1 MKLTFRP
8 TDGEER
14 SFIFRPNELDNREA
28 ELIENVGGEAWATWE
43 EFGRKFMLGSIRAY
57 RAALWLLLR
66 RENPRI
72 KFGEISFRV
81 DQLDVDLED
90 DEFKRI
96 TDALEQDDTID
107 PEQREHLKELM
118 SEGRAELA
126 VLEADQDPGPDFIQ
140 AAVAEPVGKDL
151 PVDAPISST

>member
-1 MKLTFRP
+1 MKITYRP
-8 TDGEER
+8 TDGPER
-14 SFIFRPNELDNREA
+14 SWLFRPNDLDNREA

-66 RENPRI
+66 RENPRLRFNDVGF
-72 KFGEISFRV
+72 KV

-90 DEFKRI
+90 EEFQRI
-96 TDALEQDDTID
+96 TEALEQDETID

-118 SEGRAELA
+118 AEGRNELA
-126 VLEADQDPGPDFIQ
+126 AIDLNDQQGPEFLE
-140 AAVAEPVGKDL
+140 AAVAEPVGKGE
-151 PVDAPISST
+151 PVDSNISST